1 MSEIE
6 HSNSLCSVEV
16 TRVVSVSSS
25 EWFSVVFDTLLAA
38 FLYVA
43 VGGAPGPTN
52 HVKTRIIF
60 FIMDAPGCHCDVNG
74 NPL

>member
-43 VGGAPGPTN
+43 VGGAPGGADESCQDTN
-52 HVKTRIIF
+52 NLFHH
-60 FIMDAPGCHCDVNG
+60 GCSWMS
-74 NPL
+74 L